1 MTPEQSADSVRRCRV
16 DRQALPVSPQLEADC
31 RRYVRAVGSGDAV
44 PDWYL
49 DAWHIGGEGRGD

>member
-31 RRYVRAVGSGDAV
+31 KKFVREPGADDADA
-44 PDWYL
+44 PEWYAE
-49 DAWHIGGEGRGD
+49 AWEQGRGD